1 MALIVED
8 EPGDVPPEV
17 ESAEEVLIFVQHF
30 DLEVM
35 LNEVMPVS
43 RDKLFDVVPAEG
55 VGESFRL
62 VNGQY
67 KPKLEITAGEWQR
80 WRVVFASW
88 DKHPLDFAMETNGVC
103 EMNLLAKDGIYIGD
117 YPRPMN
123 FYPIGTAGRTDIMVR
138 CSEPGDFDITHFDGE
153 LLMSVSS
160 KAPSNGGAIDVS
172 SQATSGFPFKNP
184 SYLNDLRN
192 KSPDP
197 GCACET
203 LLEDDMINGMFHDPD
218 LFVHTVALG
227 SVVERI
233 VKGVDSH
240 PYHQHVYP
248 FQLTEFFGIDDAD
261 SSYFKVGD
269 YHDSLTV
276 RSSEDVKIRYEANYY
291 AGRIMLHCHRVDH
304 ADMGMLSA
312 EDVVDPKN
320 GGVCMCSPTNNAVG
334 FTRPPTQAPTSK
346 PTPNPTQKAPTPV
359 PTPNPTP
366 RPPKNSLKSPKK
378 NQKKGDSH
386 KTGKSEKKHDK
397 KKHPTAS
404 PTPGSNNNNDNDD
417 DPECKD
423 DKKFKTAKKGK
434 KTSGRGC
441 EWVKNNPQIRCKKD
455 GKYRSRI
462 AAACRQSCGTCGIT
476 I

>member
-1 MALIVED
+1 MKLCFHRSRLYLLVASVGGICTSAIVAANLTDGALKQPPVLSSSNGMLDIDLSLVEGDHDTSVVASTFHTRLLGGTLPGPTLKIKRGEWLKINFKNELVEQTDTNTVMNQFSYPDSTNLHFHGAHVSGELPSDDVTFNIDPQESFQYETFFPDFHIGGKPRLVFFFCLLVWIYGNDRWVVHWQERFVTTFDTHLRFSCSLHNQSTGTHWVHPHRHGSGTLQIGGGAAMALIVED

-240 PYHQHVYP
+240 PYHR
-248 FQLTEFFGIDDAD
+248 
-261 SSYFKVGD
+261 K
-269 YHDSLTV
+269 
-276 RSSEDVKIRYEANYY
+276 
-291 AGRIMLHCHRVDH
+291 
-304 ADMGMLSA
+304 
-312 EDVVDPKN
+312 
-320 GGVCMCSPTNNAVG
+320 
-334 FTRPPTQAPTSK
+334 
-346 PTPNPTQKAPTPV
+346 
-359 PTPNPTP
+359 
-366 RPPKNSLKSPKK
+366 
-378 NQKKGDSH
+378 
-386 KTGKSEKKHDK
+386 
-397 KKHPTAS
+397 
-404 PTPGSNNNNDNDD
+404 
-417 DPECKD
+417 
-423 DKKFKTAKKGK
+423 
-434 KTSGRGC
+434 
-441 EWVKNNPQIRCKKD
+441 
-455 GKYRSRI
+455 
-462 AAACRQSCGTCGIT
+462 
-476 I
+476 